1 MRIVSVLLLLAVS
14 IPPAVAQ
21 EKPAVPDKKI
31 FSININ
37 PPPET
42 SATELEF
49 SEIDLAR
56 ATPEQAAQA
65 RTNVIRTT
73 GKTYREYVAPEL
85 RFFRVRS
92 IHKTGVPGAFGKT
105 LLVQDYLRKPYREP
119 RLPLVQQGK
128 TEYLLGSRIELPQQ
142 PGLVTRYRLDEGESL
157 EYKEP
162 LVFNKPGTYRMQVSI
177 ENEAKEAVLTRTYI
191 FKVELNAPTTRAVIS
206 DPVHGQ
212 RGIKMGKDSALLFL
226 ATDNESGVA
235 KTFYRFAPIGKNI
248 EESAF
253 KEYGKRLSYDDVAAG
268 GAVNLLQYYSVD
280 VAGNKEELRSE
291 VIFCEAAPETAPAKT
306 DTSQ

>member
-1 MRIVSVLLLLAVS
+1 MRIVSVILLLSVS
-14 IPPAVAQ
+14 IPPVVAQ
-21 EKPAVPDKKI
+21 EKPAAPDKKI

-37 PPPET
+37 PPPDT

-49 SEIDLAR
+49 SEIDLAK

-65 RTNVIRTT
+65 RTNVIRTAE
-73 GKTYREYVAPEL
+73 KTYREYVAPEL

-162 LVFNKPGTYRMQVSI
+162 LVFDKPGTYRMQVSI
-177 ENEAKEAVLTRTYI
+177 ENDAKEAVLSRTYI

-206 DPVHGQ
+206 DPVHGK
-212 RGIKMGKDSALLFL
+212 RGIKLGKDSALLFL
-226 ATDNESGVA
+226 ATDAESGVA
-235 KTFYRFAPIGKNI
+235 KTFYRLAPIGKNI
-248 EESAF
+248 EEVAF
-253 KEYGKRLSYDDVAAG
+253 REYGKRLSFSEVSAG
-268 GAVNLLQYYSVD
+268 GAVNLLQFYSVD

-291 VIFCEAAPETAPAKT
+291 VIFCEAGPEAATATK

>member
-1 MRIVSVLLLLAVS
+1 MRICYPCLLLA
-14 IPPAVAQ
+14 IAITPAVAQ

-31 FSININ
+31 FSINIT
-37 PPPET
+37 PPPDT

-49 SEIDLAR
+49 SEIDLTK
-56 ATPEQAAQA
+56 ATPEQTAQA

-73 GKTYREYVAPEL
+73 EKTYREYVAPEF
-85 RFFRVRS
+85 RYFRVRS

-162 LVFNKPGTYRMQVSI
+162 LVFDKPGTYRLQI
-177 ENEAKEAVLTRTYI
+177 TLENEAKEVVVTRSYV
-191 FKVELNAPTTRAVIS
+191 FKVELNAPTTRAVIR

-248 EESAF
+248 EEVAF
-253 KEYGKRLSYDDVAAG
+253 REYGRRLGFAEVSAG

-280 VAGNKEELRSE
+280 MAGNKEELRSE
-291 VIFCEAAPETAPAKT
+291 VIFCEAVPETTPAKT
-306 DTSQ
+306 DTSR

>member
-1 MRIVSVLLLLAVS
+1 MRHVFLSFLLLGT
-14 IPPAVAQ
+14 IPPVVAQ
-21 EKPAVPDKKI
+21 EKPAVSGKKI
-31 FSININ
+31 FSINIT

-49 SEIDLAR
+49 SDTDLAK
-56 ATPEQAAQA
+56 ANAEQAAQA
-65 RTNVIRTT
+65 RTKVIRTT
-73 GKTYREYVAPEL
+73 EKAYREYVAPEL

-119 RLPLVQQGK
+119 QLPLVQQGK

-162 LVFNKPGTYRMQVSI
+162 LVFNKPGIYRMQVSI
-177 ENEAKEAVLTRTYI
+177 ENEAKEAVLARTYI

-206 DPVHGQ
+206 DPVHGK
-212 RGIKMGKDSALLFL
+212 RGIKLGKDSALLFL
-226 ATDNESGVA
+226 ATDAESGVA
-235 KTFYRFAPIGKNI
+235 KTFYRLAPIGKNI
-248 EESAF
+248 EEMPF
-253 KEYGKRLSYDDVAAG
+253 KEYGKRLSFGEVSAG
-268 GAVNLLQYYSVD
+268 GAINLLQYYSVD

-291 VIFCEAAPETAPAKT
+291 VVFCETASESAPATK